1 MRYSVNVATKNIEF
15 RTRSQAIYHDN
26 HKDNDNDARSS
37 SICSSRNM
45 SISFPKKIDINRTQ
59 LLLHQP
65 TCIILLYLLSPMSSN
80 NQRNRYSTPEREA
93 PDCQDWTPVTMSK
106 TRPNSTTVS
115 SYKDAAT
122 RPTLA
127 SMAATKNSASAVV
140 AATTSASKGAGT
152 GASDDAD
159 MAKKTKYIAKATSD
173 AVRTARCEKKL
184 TQKELAQKCNMD
196 VSIIAEI
203 ERGGNC
209 VYNASH
215 VNKIQSVL
223 GVKIPRA

>member
-1 MRYSVNVATKNIEF
+1 
-15 RTRSQAIYHDN
+15 
-26 HKDNDNDARSS
+26 
-37 SICSSRNM
+37 
-45 SISFPKKIDINRTQ
+45 
-59 LLLHQP
+59 
-65 TCIILLYLLSPMSSN
+65 MSSN
-80 NQRNRYSTPEREA
+80 QQNRYNTTDTQA

-106 TRPNSTTVS
+106 TRPATA
-115 SYKDAAT
+115 YKDAAAAAAAS

-127 SMAATKNSASAVV
+127 SMAATKNSASAIV
-140 AATTSASKGAGT
+140 AATTAKSASSTGT
-152 GASDDAD
+152 GADTDAD
-159 MAKKTKYIAKATSD
+159 DAKKTKYVVKATSD
-173 AVRTARCEKKL
+173 AIRTARCEKKL

-209 VYNASH
+209 VYNATH

>member
-1 MRYSVNVATKNIEF
+1 MTTMPMTQVVVIVIVKYVYIFSGFQVFRFRVKN
-15 RTRSQAIYHDN
+15 
-26 HKDNDNDARSS
+26 
-37 SICSSRNM
+37 
-45 SISFPKKIDINRTQ
+45 KIDIN
-59 LLLHQP
+59 LPLIH
-65 TCIILLYLLSPMSSN
+65 IITTVHFVIIMSSN

-106 TRPNSTTVS
+106 TRPATAS
-115 SYKDAAT
+115 SYKDAAAAAS

-140 AATTSASKGAGT
+140 AATTSASKGTGAGT
-152 GASDDAD
+152 GDDAD

-209 VYNASH
+209 VYNATH

>member
-1 MRYSVNVATKNIEF
+1 
-15 RTRSQAIYHDN
+15 
-26 HKDNDNDARSS
+26 
-37 SICSSRNM
+37 M
-45 SISFPKKIDINRTQ
+45 SISFPNKIDIERQ
-59 LLLHQP
+59 LIHIITTLHFV
-65 TCIILLYLLSPMSSN
+65 IIMSSN

-93 PDCQDWTPVTMSK
+93 PDCQDWTPVMMSK
-106 TRPNSTTVS
+106 SRPAAVS
-115 SYKDAAT
+115 SYKDAAAAAAAS

-127 SMAATKNSASAVV
+127 SMATTKNSASAVI
-140 AATTSASKGAGT
+140 AATTTVSKA
-152 GASDDAD
+152 DDAD

-196 VSIIAEI
+196 VSIVAEI

-209 VYNASH
+209 VYNPTH

>member
-1 MRYSVNVATKNIEF
+1 M
-15 RTRSQAIYHDN
+15 
-26 HKDNDNDARSS
+26 SS
-37 SICSSRNM
+37 S
-45 SISFPKKIDINRTQ
+45 
-59 LLLHQP
+59 
-65 TCIILLYLLSPMSSN
+65 
-80 NQRNRYSTPEREA
+80 NQQNRYNTDDTHA

-106 TRPNSTTVS
+106 TRPATA
-115 SYKDAAT
+115 YKDAAAAAAS

-127 SMAATKNSASAVV
+127 SMAATKNSASAIV
-140 AATTSASKGAGT
+140 AATTAKSAGT
-152 GASDDAD
+152 GTDTDTDD
-159 MAKKTKYIAKATSD
+159 AKKTKYVVKVTSD
-173 AVRTARCEKKL
+173 TIRQARCEKKL

-209 VYNASH
+209 VYNATH